1 MLLGRGIPRTGLGPS
16 FNRVWAS
23 VTVSSLGD
31 GMSFVALPL
40 LAAQL
45 TADPR
50 QIAMVSLA
58 EQLPWL
64 LLGLPSG
71 VLADRFD
78 RRRILWLVDAA
89 RALLVGALASAVAS
103 GTVTIP
109 LLALVAFLLGSG
121 QTLYSGAWAGMVPAL
136 VAPGALTRANA
147 RLQASSLITDTLL
160 GTPLGAL
167 LFGIA
172 TALPFA
178 VDAVSFAAAAALVF
192 ILRGSFQPRSQPA
205 SKTSKTWTTLR
216 RDTTEGVRWLWRHP
230 LLRRLCLASGITNL
244 VSGGLIA
251 ILVLYARQTLGLSN
265 LGFALLVASFALG
278 GVAGAT
284 STPRLTARF
293 GAPRVLKLTAA
304 GTAVAAVVAGTAT
317 TGPMAGMGIAAYG
330 AASLAWNV
338 TAVSLR
344 QSLVPAELLGRVAM
358 AYQMVIGSG
367 TALGAVAA
375 GFTAHAFG
383 LRAPFYAGAAL
394 LFAASLISTRSSEK
408 TALPSQSATAV
419 ADGATGVRRSTGST
433 RPDDEG
439 TR

>member
-1 MLLGRGIPRTGLGPS
+1 MLSSAPLGRS
-16 FNRVWAS
+16 FNQVWAS

-40 LAAQL
+40 LATQL

-64 LLGLPSG
+64 LLGLLSG
-71 VLADRFD
+71 VLADHFD
-78 RRRILWLVDAA
+78 RRRILWLVDAV
-89 RALLVGALASAVAS
+89 RALLIGALAVAVAA
-103 GTVTIP
+103 GAVTIP
-109 LLALVAFLLGSG
+109 LLVLVAFLLGCG

-136 VAPGALTRANA
+136 VAREALTRANA
-147 RLQASSLITDTLL
+147 RLQAGSLITDTLL

-172 TALPFA
+172 AALPFA
-178 VDAVSFAAAAALVF
+178 VDAVSFATAAALV
-192 ILRGSFQPRSQPA
+192 LVLPGSFQPRSRPG
-205 SKTSKTWTTLR
+205 TKTWTTLR
-216 RDTTEGVRWLWRHP
+216 RDTTEGVRWLWRHRV
-230 LLRRLCLASGITNL
+230 LRRLCLASGITNL
-244 VSGGLIA
+244 VGGGLIA
-251 ILVLYARQTLGLSN
+251 VLVLYARQTLGLSN

-278 GVAGAT
+278 GVAGAM
-284 STPRLTARF
+284 STPRLTARL
-293 GAPRVLKLTAA
+293 GASRVLGLTAT
-304 GTAVAAVVAGTAT
+304 GTAVAAVVAGAAAS
-317 TGPMAGMGIAAYG
+317 GPVAGTGIATYG

-344 QSLVPAELLGRVAM
+344 QTLVPAELLGRVSM

-383 LRAPFYAGAAL
+383 LRAPFYAGAVL
-394 LFAASLISTRSSEK
+394 LIAAGLISTRTSDKAAPPPASR
-408 TALPSQSATAV
+408 SAPAV
-419 ADGATGVRRSTGST
+419 DDAATGVRRSPGST
-433 RPDDEG
+433 GAGDAG

>member
-1 MLLGRGIPRTGLGPS
+1 MLFAGGIPRTRLGPS

-45 TADPR
+45 AADPR
-50 QIAMVSLA
+50 QIALVSMA

-78 RRRILWLVDAA
+78 RRRILWLVDAS
-89 RALLVGALASAVAS
+89 RALLVGALAAAMAADM
-103 GTVTIP
+103 VTIT
-109 LLALVAFLLGSG
+109 LLALVAFLLGCG
-121 QTLYSGAWAGMVPAL
+121 RTLYSGAWAGMVPAL
-136 VAPGALTRANA
+136 VAPGELTRANA
-147 RLQASSLITDTLL
+147 RLQSSSLIADTLL

-172 TALPFA
+172 AALPFA
-178 VDAVSFAAAAALVF
+178 VDAVSFAAAAALVY
-192 ILRGSFQPRSQPA
+192 ILRGSFQPHSQPA
-205 SKTSKTWTTLR
+205 SKTWTTLR
-216 RDTTEGVRWLWRHP
+216 RDTTEGARWLWRHH

-244 VSGGLIA
+244 VGGGLIA
-251 ILVLYARQTLGLSN
+251 ILVLYARQTLGLGN

-278 GVAGAT
+278 GVAGAM

-304 GTAVAAVVAGTAT
+304 GTAVAAVVAGGAT
-317 TGPMAGMGIAAYG
+317 SGPMAGMGIAAYG
-330 AASLAWNV
+330 TASLAWNV

-344 QSLVPAELLGRVAM
+344 QSLVPAELLGRVAT

-383 LRAPFYAGAAL
+383 LRAPFYAGAVL
-394 LFAASLISTRSSEK
+394 LFAAGLISTRSSEK
-408 TALPSQSATAV
+408 TVLLSQSTTAV
-419 ADGATGVRRSTGST
+419 ADGVTGVRRNTGST
-433 RPDDEG
+433 RADDAE

>member
-1 MLLGRGIPRTGLGPS
+1 MLFDREIPRTRLGS
-16 FNRVWAS
+16 RFNRVWAS

-31 GMSFVALPL
+31 GMKFVALPL

-45 TADPR
+45 TSDPR

-89 RALLVGALASAVAS
+89 RALLVGMLAVAVAA
-103 GTVTIP
+103 GIVAIP
-109 LLALVAFLLGSG
+109 LLTLVAFLLGCG

-147 RLQASSLITDTLL
+147 RLQASSLIIDTLA
-160 GTPLGAL
+160 GTPLGAV

-172 TALPFA
+172 AALPFI
-178 VDAVSFAAAAALVF
+178 VDSLSFATAAVLVF
-192 ILRGSFQPRSQPA
+192 ILRGNFEPRSQAA
-205 SKTSKTWTTLR
+205 SKMWTTLR
-216 RDTTEGVRWLWRHP
+216 RDTTEGIRWLWRQH
-230 LLRRLCLASGITNL
+230 LLRRLCLTSGITNL

-284 STPRLTARF
+284 STPRLTAHF
-293 GAPRVLKLTAA
+293 GAPRLLKLTTA
-304 GTAVAAVVAGTAT
+304 GTAIAAAIAGTAT
-317 TGPMAGMGIAAYG
+317 SGPIAGMGIAAYG
-330 AASLAWNV
+330 TANLAWNV

-383 LRAPFYAGAAL
+383 LRAPFYAGAVL

-408 TALPSQSATAV
+408 TGLPFPSGTAV
-419 ADGATGVRRSTGST
+419 TSGAGHTTRSS
-433 RPDDEG
+433 
-439 TR
+439 